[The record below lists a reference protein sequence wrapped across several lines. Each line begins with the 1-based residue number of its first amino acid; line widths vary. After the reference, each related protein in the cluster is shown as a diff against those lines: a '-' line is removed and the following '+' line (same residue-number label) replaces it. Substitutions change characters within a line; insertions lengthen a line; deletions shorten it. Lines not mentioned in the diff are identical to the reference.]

1 MIAVPRI
8 EIPAAPDASEAYG
21 ASEGIHREGV

>member
-1 MIAVPRI
+1 MIALPRI
-8 EIPAAPDASEAYG
+8 EIPAVHDVPEASG